1 MYEKY
6 LREDG
11 SIPPINEL
19 FLLVGD
25 RQKAVKIRHKLME
38 QEKIANFA
46 KWEQERHALKLKEAL
61 KLKKMISEMTVEQI
75 SKALQGDQAD
85 FKLGEDPDDLIEL
98 CSTIAEIRYYQE

>member
-19 FLLVGD
+19 FLIVGD

-38 QEKIANFA
+38 QEKIVNFT
-46 KWEQERHALKLKEAL
+46 KWEQERHALKLREAL
-61 KLKKMISEMTVEQI
+61 KLKRLLESMTVEQI
-75 SKALQGDQAD
+75 SEALKETGD
-85 FKLGEDPDDLIEL
+85 FVLGESPDDLIEL